1 VLKALEAQTNGL
13 LRLSDFVPVPC
24 CMPSC
29 NFVTYAMLDG
39 DAVLPIT
46 RFLAVDQY
54 LDYLKNRT
62 LPGLDDELLR
72 ALERLWSSSAV
83 AGSER
88 ATADIRRALGSPHPP
103 TPSPM
108 PGSGGERSVPMPG
121 RERAGGEGRCAAC
134 HARLPLSAH
143 TPRDLARHVFM
154 INTRDFMDPWTF
166 NVKNVMKCCVE
177 FLIPDG
183 RMIPFCAYNSVGYR
197 EQVTAQLQ
205 SARIAHDT

>member
-1 VLKALEAQTNGL
+1 
-13 LRLSDFVPVPC
+13 
-24 CMPSC
+24 MPIC

-62 LPGLDDELLR
+62 LPGLDDELLH

-83 AGSER
+83 PGSER
-88 ATADIRRALGSPHPP
+88 ATADIQRTFPHSPAPSP
-103 TPSPM
+103 TP
-108 PGSGGERSVPMPG
+108 GRGGEAGSRGQRG
-121 RERAGGEGRCAAC
+121 RAADRCAAC
-134 HARLPLSAH
+134 HASLPLSAH
-143 TPRDLARHVFM
+143 TARDLARHIFM

-177 FLIPDG
+177 FLLPDG

-197 EQVTAQLQ
+197 EQVTTQLMREQ
-205 SARIAHDT
+205 LSSRDGGE